1 MKPTVTLASRSEAD
15 RCPVISVVMLGRPH
29 LAIVLRWPGVGTH
42 NVVARFSSIRAAS
55 VAASRL
61 EVSPTSVSAIV
72 LVPVDPDMSTTVGVG
87 VHLDEADEVANAA
100 QTLRAG
106 GAAAVTTFDGW
117 MRLWWIDLVDHRTS
131 NEPGERVT
139 VVELLAGY
147 AAAGYDTEM
156 FVTSESRVQCAACG
170 KASAPADTEMN
181 SLRRMEGASDPDD
194 LQVVVALACGN
205 CGARGALVL
214 GYGPN
219 AASEDANVLSGLR
232 DHRGQ
237 ADIPGSQP
245 PA

>member
-1 MKPTVTLASRSEAD
+1 MT
-15 RCPVISVVMLGRPH
+15 GRPY
-29 LAIVLRWPGVGTH
+29 LAVVLRWPGVRAH
-42 NVVARFSSIRAAS
+42 NVVALFSSIRAAS
-55 VAASRL
+55 AAAACL
-61 EVSPTSVSAIV
+61 NLSPPSVSAIV
-72 LVPVDPDMSTTVGVG
+72 LVPFDPERSTTVSVG
-87 VHLDEADEVANAA
+87 VHLDGADEMANAA
-100 QTLRAG
+100 QTLRGA

-117 MRLWWIDLVDHRTS
+117 MRPWWIDVVDHRSS
-131 NEPGERVT
+131 NEPGERIT

-170 KASAPADTEMN
+170 KASASADTEMN

-194 LQVVVALACGN
+194 LQVVVALACAN

-219 AASEDANVLSGLR
+219 AAFEDANVLSGLR

>member
-1 MKPTVTLASRSEAD
+1 M
-15 RCPVISVVMLGRPH
+15 GRPH
-29 LAIVLRWPGVGTH
+29 LAVVLRWPGVGTH
-42 NVVARFSSIRAAS
+42 NVVARFSSMRAAS

-61 EVSPTSVSAIV
+61 DVSPTSVSAIV
-72 LVPVDPDMSTTVGVG
+72 LIPVDPDMSTTVSVG
-87 VHLDEADEVANAA
+87 VHLEEEDGVTNSARTLHAAGPSTVA
-100 QTLRAG
+100 
-106 GAAAVTTFDGW
+106 TFDRW
-117 MRLWWIDLVDHRTS
+117 MKPWWIDLVDHRTS
-131 NEPGERVT
+131 NEPGEQIT

-194 LQVVVALACGN
+194 LQVVVALACAN

-219 AASEDANVLSGLR
+219 AASEDANVLFGLR